1 MKKAKRTAKV
11 KLYLD
16 NLLPNLLLASTGS
29 TMHKN
34 RNPKTL
40 FHTNHEKSTKLL

>member
-1 MKKAKRTAKV
+1 MKKATITTKAK
-11 KLYLD
+11 LHLD

-34 RNPKTL
+34 KNPKTL